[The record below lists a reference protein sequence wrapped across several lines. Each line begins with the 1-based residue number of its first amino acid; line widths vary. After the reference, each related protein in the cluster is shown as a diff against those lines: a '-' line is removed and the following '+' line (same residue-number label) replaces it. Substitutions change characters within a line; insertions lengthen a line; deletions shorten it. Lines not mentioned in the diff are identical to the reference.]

1 MIRIY
6 KRGPDPPS
14 LQDKMSRLGSQ
25 LPSPAASAV
34 STVSLAESN
43 YENMYEMLIE
53 DLLMMR
59 FLMPRQ
65 AHLNLLAQLVARGH
79 IGLQQFLMT
88 NGRPRPASPTPASGS
103 RDNLNVEELTATA
116 IGNSLSA

>member
-1 MIRIY
+1 M
-6 KRGPDPPS
+6 PND
-14 LQDKMSRLGSQ
+14 Q
-25 LPSPAASAV
+25 LPSPAATVADAPSVAG
-34 STVSLAESN
+34 ST

-65 AHLNLLAQLVARGH
+65 HHLNLLAQLVARGH

-88 NGRPRPASPTPASGS
+88 NGRPRPVSPTPATGS
-103 RDNLNVEELTATA
+103 RDNLSVETQVINT
-116 IGNSLSA
+116 GNSPSA

>member
-1 MIRIY
+1 
-6 KRGPDPPS
+6 
-14 LQDKMSRLGSQ
+14 MSRLGPQ
-25 LPSPAASAV
+25 LPSPAPSAAV
-34 STVSLAESN
+34 SVAESN

-88 NGRPRPASPTPASGS
+88 NGRPRPVSPTPATGS
-103 RDNLNVEELTATA
+103 RDNLNVEIETATA